1 VRADRKEIVLSA
13 LKKAEKGD
21 GCILRL
27 WNSSAETVRASLRF
41 GKPVE
46 SMHRT
51 DLAER
56 RQDRVP
62 GRNGV
67 FVVEFPPWK
76 IVTLEVALSG
86 NRRKGRVAPPDGP
99 GNV

>member
-1 VRADRKEIVLSA
+1 M
-13 LKKAEKGD
+13 KKAEESD

-27 WNSSAETVRASLRF
+27 WNASGDVVRATLDFSV
-41 GKPVE
+41 PVA
-46 SMHRT
+46 SVHTT

-56 RQDRVP
+56 SQEAVP
-62 GRNGV
+62 QRDGV

-86 NRRKGRVAPPDGP
+86 NRREGRVAPPDGP
-99 GNV
+99 DT